1 MNKIYSLVNRS
12 IPNIPQLC
20 KMFRLGEAEVKD
32 IGVLPKPVIQL
43 FCRYKIMKK
52 IKKFIKIQNPCSYVK
67 MSMKPKNLF
76 LKKKCIATVHNTLNQ

>member
-32 IGVLPKPVIQL
+32 IGVLPKPVNN
-43 FCRYKIMKK
+43 FFVD
-52 IKKFIKIQNPCSYVK
+52 IK
-67 MSMKPKNLF
+67 L
-76 LKKKCIATVHNTLNQ
+76 